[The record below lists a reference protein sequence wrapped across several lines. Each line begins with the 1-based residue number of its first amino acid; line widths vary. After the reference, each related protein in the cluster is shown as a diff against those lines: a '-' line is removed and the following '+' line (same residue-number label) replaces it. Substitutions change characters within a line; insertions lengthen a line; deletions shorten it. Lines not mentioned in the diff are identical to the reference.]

1 MGDFTLS
8 FNEICI
14 GKGCA
19 YGPSCLGRIGCG
31 WEVSGG
37 GHPGKDLGKSGAWL
51 RSAKRLGS
59 EIESNLG
66 LWAAS
71 PDTVPHPLTPHPQGS
86 LTELGTGIRGKG
98 ISELLTF
105 SPGLSLALV

>member
-1 MGDFTLS
+1 MA
-8 FNEICI
+8 
-14 GKGCA
+14 K
-19 YGPSCLGRIGCG
+19 
-31 WEVSGG
+31 VS
-37 GHPGKDLGKSGAWL
+37 
-51 RSAKRLGS
+51 KRLGS

-86 LTELGTGIRGKG
+86 LTELGTGPRGKG

-105 SPGLSLALV
+105 SPGLSPALASDIGPAEAGMYLGRERHLVPLF